1 MRGFDDLDR
10 RILAVAAPAFVALV
24 TEPLMLLAD
33 TAIIGHLGTT
43 ELGGLAAASVVLTT
57 VVGLCVFLAY
67 GSTAAVARRHGA
79 GREAEAYG
87 LAVGGLWLALGLG
100 VVLGIG
106 TAVSSDAV
114 TRSLSSSAA
123 VAEQADRYL
132 LISAFAVP
140 RCS

>member
-106 TAVSSDAV
+106 TAVTSDVV
-114 TRSLSSSAA
+114 TRSKSGVSPS
-123 VAEQADRYL
+123 
-132 LISAFAVP
+132 
-140 RCS
+140 